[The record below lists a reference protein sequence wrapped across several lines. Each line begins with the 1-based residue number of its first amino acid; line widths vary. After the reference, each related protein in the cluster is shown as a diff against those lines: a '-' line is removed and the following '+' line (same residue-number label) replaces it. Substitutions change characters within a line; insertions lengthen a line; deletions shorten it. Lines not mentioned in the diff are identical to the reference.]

1 MKSENMLINFAED
14 KNMKDNIQKILN
26 VEYYMDSNEMIF

>member
-14 KNMKDNIQKILN
+14 KKMKDNIQKILN
-26 VEYYMDSNEMIF
+26 AEYYMDSNEMIF

>member
-1 MKSENMLINFAED
+1 MLTNFAED
-14 KNMKDNIQKILN
+14 KKMKDNIQKHLN